1 MKTILKVTSKY
12 QTSIPKEVREKLS
25 IHAGDYVTFEIKG
38 NSVTLKK
45 VDNIDKN
52 FLKLAQK
59 SMQEWNSK
67 EDDKQFAHLE
77 NLVKQNSRKKITA
90 KKS

>member
-1 MKTILKVTSKY
+1 MKTLLKVTTKY
-12 QTSIPKEVREKLS
+12 QTSIPKEVREKLA
-25 IHAGDYVTFEIKG
+25 IHAGDYVTFEVKG

-77 NLVKQNSRKKITA
+77 NLVKQNSRKKNPT